1 MRKGQVF
8 ILTAFIIA
16 LLLSQLGNIYTY
28 SNLPLQTEQSK
39 TSATI
44 EILKNI
50 QNEVSFTYSIMGTY
64 PDAIADFRMFVS
76 NFTEQRSYTTNFT
89 G

>member
-64 PDAIADFRMFVS
+64 PDAIADFRMFVG

>member
-1 MRKGQVF
+1 MKRGQVF
-8 ILTAFIIA
+8 ILAAFIIA
-16 LLLSQLGNIYTY
+16 VLLSQLGNIYTY
-28 SNLPLQTEQSK
+28 SNLPLQTQQSR

-44 EILKNI
+44 DILKNI
-50 QNEVSFTYSIMGTY
+50 QNEVGFTYSIMETY
-64 PDAIADFRMFVS
+64 PEAIADFRMFIG